1 MVIDIVGPR
10 SLQLRYSMKIWPT
23 AGTHFWIRI
32 SQLATYMLMICYV
45 YLSAQ
50 LLQYM
55 LTS

>member
-10 SLQLRYSMKIWPT
+10 SLQLRYSMKIWPI